1 MTVHRDFDF
10 DERMLADLI
19 NTRCEGAYRAGIA
32 GNGSIVVS
40 HPTARGD
47 WGECCRLRFGEL
59 YGARRI
65 VVDHNTGAPMFLYV
79 SDYGSRPDLV
89 IDEMDWFVH
98 DTIRG

>member
-1 MTVHRDFDF
+1 MVVHRGFDF
-10 DERMLADLI
+10 DERGLVDMI
-19 NTRCEGAYRAGIA
+19 NARCEGAYRAEIA
-32 GNGSIVVS
+32 GNGSIVVT

-59 YGARRI
+59 YGAHHI
-65 VVDHNTGAPMFLYV
+65 VIDLNTGAPMFLHA

-89 IDEMDWFVH
+89 IGEMDWFVH